1 MQSSLFPQNQPTQMA
16 NVNNPMQLISQ
27 FNQFKQS
34 MQGKDPK
41 VVLNNLIWSGQVSKA
56 QVDQATQMANMF
68 RGLLR

>member
-1 MQSSLFPQNQPTQMA
+1 
-16 NVNNPMQLISQ
+16 MQLISQ

-34 MQGKDPK
+34 MQGKDAQA
-41 VVLNNLIWSGQVSKA
+41 VLNNLIQSGQVSKA

>member
-1 MQSSLFPQNQPTQMA
+1 MA
-16 NVNNPMQLISQ
+16 NANNPMQLISQ

-34 MQGKDPK
+34 MQGKDAQA
-41 VVLNNLIWSGQVSKA
+41 VLNNLIQSGQVSKA

>member
-1 MQSSLFPQNQPTQMA
+1 
-16 NVNNPMQLISQ
+16 MQLISQ

-34 MQGKDPK
+34 MHGKDPK
-41 VVLNNLIWSGQVSKA
+41 VVLNNLIQSGQVSKA

>member
-1 MQSSLFPQNQPTQMA
+1 MPSSLFTQNQPTQMA
-16 NVNNPMQLISQ
+16 NANNTMQLISQ

-34 MQGKDPK
+34 MQGKDPQA
-41 VVLNNLIWSGQVSKA
+41 VLNNLIQSGQVSKA

>member
-1 MQSSLFPQNQPTQMA
+1 MA
-16 NVNNPMQLISQ
+16 NANNPMQLISQ

-41 VVLNNLIWSGQVSKA
+41 AILNNLIQSGQVSKA

>member
-1 MQSSLFPQNQPTQMA
+1 MA

-34 MQGKDPK
+34 MQDKDPQA
-41 VVLNNLIWSGQVSKA
+41 VLNNLIQSGQVSKA

>member
-1 MQSSLFPQNQPTQMA
+1 MA
-16 NVNNPMQLISQ
+16 NANNTMQLISQ

-34 MQGKDPK
+34 MQGKDPQA
-41 VVLNNLIWSGQVSKA
+41 VLNNLIQSGQVSKA

>member
-1 MQSSLFPQNQPTQMA
+1 MA

-34 MQGKDPK
+34 MQGKDPQA
-41 VVLNNLIWSGQVSKA
+41 VLNNLIQSGQVSKA